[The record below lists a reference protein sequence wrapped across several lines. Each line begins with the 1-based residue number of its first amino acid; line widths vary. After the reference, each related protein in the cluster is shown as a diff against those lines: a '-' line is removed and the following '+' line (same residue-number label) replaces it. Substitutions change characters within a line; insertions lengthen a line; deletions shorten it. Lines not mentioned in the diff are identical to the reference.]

1 MICESRAALGV
12 AGQENVIVTI
22 PLSLATDEVQ
32 CWSIFLYESLLSPAV
47 SWLQTA
53 GQMMKLVRSFF
64 SAYLQGYL
72 QLIKIRYSCYYAHFV
87 DSSFKTFF
95 VKSTMLR

>member
-1 MICESRAALGV
+1 VICESAAVLGV

-22 PLSLATDEVQ
+22 PLSPGTDEVQ
-32 CWSIFLYESLLSPAV
+32 CWSIFLVESLLSPAV

-64 SAYLQGYL
+64 STYPQGYFH
-72 QLIKIRYSCYYAHFV
+72 LIKIRYYCYYAHFV
-87 DSSFKTFF
+87 DRRLKRF
-95 VKSTMLR
+95 L